1 MFRNLAK
8 QMGHFYFRSHG
19 AESESDEGRGW
30 QHDDVYLEEER
41 FVDLIRGAVA
51 SMDHR
56 GILDQDVD

>member
-1 MFRNLAK
+1 
-8 QMGHFYFRSHG
+8 MGHFYFRSHG
-19 AESESDEGRGW
+19 AELESDEGRGW

-41 FVDLIRGAVA
+41 FVGLIRGAVA